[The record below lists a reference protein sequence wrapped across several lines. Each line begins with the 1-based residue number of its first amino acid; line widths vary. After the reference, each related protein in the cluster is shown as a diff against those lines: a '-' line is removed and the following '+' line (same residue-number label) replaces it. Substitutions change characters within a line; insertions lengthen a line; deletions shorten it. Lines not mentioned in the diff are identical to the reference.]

1 MGRPTPARA
10 GWKPKKRPLQ
20 FARGLKRARICP
32 SRQARQLSCALT
44 LRWPAPEHPVHMP
57 RSGVATEVAEARS
70 QLESYVARKAWLARE
85 ALPSWD
91 SYTFQYQGQELHGK
105 KVILVNAFCSAPPPD
120 ATAQLVRAF
129 DGGPCF
135 FQAYWDPID
144 KIYVGVAF
152 NGHA

>member
-1 MGRPTPARA
+1 MAYLA
-10 GWKPKKRPLQ
+10 
-20 FARGLKRARICP
+20 
-32 SRQARQLSCALT
+32 ALAIAIGSW
-44 LRWPAPEHPVHMP
+44 L
-57 RSGVATEVAEARS
+57 GVPGGSWQPNATEVAEARS

-120 ATAQLVRAF
+120 ATEQLVRAF